1 MFQIHHLKVQKAH
14 REGHNDEK
22 HMTLI
27 GAAAAM
33 MLMASGCAKDKEP
46 QEPVTLTYDDI
57 LPEPAQEPV
66 IVRDEQSMV
75 QEGRTEQAETAADA
89 ETETQTVPFADRIAE
104 GQAIVYNI
112 ETSAYEEGAVSVEYP
127 QLTGMVDETI
137 LLLCRLLC

>member
-1 MFQIHHLKVQKAH
+1 
-14 REGHNDEK
+14 
-22 HMTLI
+22 
-27 GAAAAM
+27 
-33 MLMASGCAKDKEP
+33 
-46 QEPVTLTYDDI
+46 LTYDDI

-127 QLTGMVDETI
+127 Q
-137 LLLCRLLC
+137 